1 MTDVVVTG
9 LAKTFGTFTAVDHIN
24 FEVKAGQFVTLLGP
38 SGCGKTTTLRMIAG
52 LERPIA
58 GEIRVGGRVLFSAER
73 RVFVPPERRE
83 MGMVFQSYAIWPHM
97 TVFENV
103 AFPLREKGR
112 PKKEIMER
120 VMDTLQLVDL
130 SQFAQRP
137 APMLSGGQQQRV
149 ALARALVCN
158 PQVLLLDEPLSNL
171 DARLREQMRFEIRS
185 MQVRLGITTIFVTH
199 DQLEAM
205 TLSDHIIVMNAG
217 KIEQRGGPR
226 EVYERPNTRY
236 VMDFL
241 GQVNNLPAQIQRVD
255 GVLRAVVG
263 DNTFEL
269 PAGDWQEGEPAVL
282 AVRSE
287 AVKLAPGG
295 AGQMS
300 GTVATATY
308 IGGGIEYLITV
319 GDGQLR
325 LAGPTEPEL
334 GVGATVGLN
343 IAPASLRVWQ
353 ANATD
358 RVDRGSAA
366 EAAARIGALA

>member
-1 MTDVVVTG
+1 MTNVVVTG
-9 LAKTFGTFTAVDHIN
+9 LAKMFGTVTAVDRIS

-52 LERPIA
+52 LERPSA
-58 GEIRVGGRVLFSAER
+58 GEIRVGDRVLYSTER
-73 RVFVPPERRE
+73 RIFVPPERRA

-103 AFPLREKGR
+103 AFPLREKRR
-112 PKKEIMER
+112 PKNEIRER
-120 VMDTLQLVDL
+120 VMNTLQLVGL
-130 SQFAQRP
+130 SLFAERP

-205 TLSDHIIVMNAG
+205 TLSDHIMVMNAG
-217 KIEQRGGPR
+217 TIEQRGAP
-226 EVYERPNTRY
+226 EDVYERPTTRY

-241 GQVNNLPAQIQRVD
+241 GQVNYLPTRIQRV
-255 GVLRAVVG
+255 GGALQAVIG
-263 DNTFEL
+263 ESGFAL
-269 PAGDWQEGEPAVL
+269 PEGDWQEGEEAVL

-287 AVKLAPGG
+287 AVQLAPNG
-295 AGQMS
+295 GQMS
-300 GTVATATY
+300 GTVATSTY
-308 IGGGIEYLITV
+308 VGGGIEYLIRV

-325 LAGPTEPEL
+325 LLGPSEPRL
-334 GVGATVGLN
+334 AVGSSVHLN
-343 IAPASLRVWQ
+343 IAPTAVRVWR
-353 ANATD
+353 THD
-358 RVDRGSAA
+358 
-366 EAAARIGALA
+366 ARTSNGVVAGVAGIP